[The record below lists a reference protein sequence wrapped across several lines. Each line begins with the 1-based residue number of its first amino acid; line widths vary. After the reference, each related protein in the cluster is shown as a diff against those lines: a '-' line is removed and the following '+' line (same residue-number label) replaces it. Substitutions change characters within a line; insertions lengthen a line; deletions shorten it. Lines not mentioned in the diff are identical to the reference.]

1 MGGVV
6 DLADGAL
13 LVNALD
19 YLVLIGVLVGIA
31 AYGMWRTR
39 GHHNLRSYLKGSRET
54 RWFTIGLSVMAT
66 QASAITFLS
75 TPGQGYES
83 GLGFVQNYFGAPLAL
98 IIIAVVFL
106 PLYRKLNVYTA
117 YEYLGKRFDGKTR
130 LLGAALFLVQ
140 RGLGAG
146 ITIYAPAI
154 VLSTVMGWRLD
165 ATIVST
171 GLLVVFYTVTG
182 GSDAVNLTQKY
193 QIGVIFIGMV
203 TAFFVLLAKLPAG
216 LTFADALGVAG
227 SFHKLEAVDFSFNPD
242 RRYTIWSGVLG
253 GMFLALSYFGTD
265 QSQVQRYLTGAS
277 LRESR
282 LGLMFNAIFKI
293 PMQFCI
299 LLLGVLVFVF
309 YQFER
314 PPVFFNQATW
324 SYAAAHGAGDRLRA
338 LEKDFTT
345 AHAEK
350 QKQIESW
357 VAARHAGDLPAA
369 EAARAAALAA
379 HQRTET
385 ARTETKAVLKTA
397 DPKTPTNDSD
407 YVFITFI
414 LGYLPHGLIGLLVA
428 VFFAASFSSKAGEL
442 NALGSTTVV
451 DIYRHVL
458 RRDASDD
465 HYVTASKWF
474 TAGWGLVA
482 IGFALFASLAENLIQ
497 ATNIVGSIFY
507 GVVLGMFLAAFFLK
521 KIGGT
526 AVFWAALAAQAL
538 VLTLYATLSIS
549 YLWYNVIGCAACMLF
564 SVILQAFLPRITPIG
579 ADKPIV

>member
-1 MGGVV
+1 M
-6 DLADGAL
+6 
-13 LVNALD
+13 NALD
-19 YLVLIGVLVGIA
+19 YLVLLGVLGGIA

-106 PLYRKLNVYTA
+106 PIYRRLNVYTA
-117 YEYLGKRFDGKTR
+117 YEYLGKRFDAKTR
-130 LLGAALFLVQ
+130 LLGAGLFLLQ

-165 ATIVST
+165 LTIVST

-203 TAFFVLLAKLPAG
+203 TAFFVLLARLPAG
-216 LTFADALGVAG
+216 LTFGDALTVAG
-227 SFHKLEAVDFSFNPD
+227 GFHKLEAVDFSLNPD
-242 RRYTIWSGVLG
+242 RRYTIWTGVLG

-282 LGLMFNAIFKI
+282 LGLMFNAVFKI

-299 LLLGVLVFVF
+299 LLLGALVFVF

-314 PPVFFNQATW
+314 PPVFFNQAAW
-324 SYAAAHGAGDRLRA
+324 HYSAEHGAGDKLRA
-338 LEKDFTT
+338 LETDFTS
-345 AHAEK
+345 AHADKEK
-350 QKQIESW
+350 QIQAWI
-357 VAARHAGDLPAA
+357 AARHAGN
-369 EAARAAALAA
+369 EAATETARTAALAA
-379 HQRTET
+379 QQRTET
-385 ARTETKAVLKTA
+385 ARTETKAVLRAA
-397 DPKTPTNDSD
+397 DPKTSTNDSD

-414 LGYLPHGLIGLLVA
+414 LDHLPHGLIGLLVA

-451 DIYRHVL
+451 DIYRHVVK
-458 RRDASDD
+458 RDATDA

-474 TAGWGLVA
+474 TALWGFVA
-482 IGFALFASLAENLIQ
+482 IGFALFAQLAENLIQ

-507 GVVLGMFLAAFFLK
+507 GVVLGMFLVAFFLK
-521 KIGGT
+521 KISGT
-526 AVFWAALAAQAL
+526 AVFWAALAAQAM
-538 VLTLYATLSIS
+538 VFTFYFTLSIS

-564 SVILQAFLPRITPIG
+564 SVIIQTFLPRISQID
-579 ADKPIV
+579 ADKQTI